1 MSFLGMLPNKVNV
14 LRATKTSDGAGGFTE
29 TWPIQV
35 SNLRCR
41 LQQRSGDY
49 RREVAG
55 VEENITHMMFCV
67 ANADIRIRDRV
78 ESGSEKYLVL
88 MRMPVSGHWQTNH
101 LEIDLRRIEG

>member
-1 MSFLGMLPNKVNV
+1 M
-14 LRATKTSDGAGGFTE
+14 E
-29 TWPIQV
+29 TWPANPTV

-67 ANADIRIRDRV
+67 ANADIRIGDRV

-101 LEIDLRRIEG
+101 LEIDLRRIEE